1 MPETKL
7 KSSYD
12 IAIIGAGISG
22 LTSSALLSRAGL
34 SCCVLEMN
42 PKAGGYI
49 QGFHRGTF
57 RFDTAIHWLN
67 SCGPDGFVSRI
78 FKMIG
83 SDYPKAKEQK
93 RIRRYLSDDFDY
105 LLTNSPEELKNQWLK
120 EFPEDQKGIQAFF
133 AEARKIATS
142 FDSHR
147 YLTRTSDTK
156 NILEKF
162 FHALQMFKFIMP
174 FIPLVKYTGKKGV
187 KKGLKKY
194 FKSPKLQAV
203 FSSEPDLLSCLIP
216 FSFAYL
222 KDFQTPP
229 QGGSQ
234 SYIEWLEYISQS
246 LGSTIS
252 YKSKVD
258 QIEIEN
264 QEVKALTFIR
274 DGKKQMLSCKYI
286 IAACD
291 LKSVYEEMLP
301 KNSISQKLKDK
312 IQKANIYDS
321 AFIVSIALDC
331 PTENLGIGEETIYMA
346 DSYLE
351 RKILQSGDPHQSG
364 IQILGSSIRDK
375 SLALAEQGTLS
386 LFIPG
391 KIDAFEHW
399 ACERDE
405 NGKFIRGKA
414 YKELKNQIADILID
428 RVQEKLMPNL
438 REHIVGVDIAT
449 PITLNRYT
457 ANRDGSMMGQK
468 PGKENMQAKVVGYKT
483 PIKNLYIGGHWA
495 DLGGGVPI
503 AVKSALNASLIVLKK
518 ENKAAFRLMSRYIDG
533 KLQENSIYTSEIL
546 RPYSNSWIQELTPA
560 QKAVK

>member
-1 MPETKL
+1 MRETKL

-12 IAIIGAGISG
+12 VAIIGAGISG
-22 LTSSALLSRAGL
+22 LTSSAILSRAGL

-49 QGFHRGTF
+49 QGFDRGTF
-57 RFDTAIHWLN
+57 RFDSAIHWLN

-133 AEARKIATS
+133 ADARKIATS

-147 YLTRTSDTK
+147 YLTRTNDTK
-156 NILEKF
+156 NSIEKLH
-162 FHALQMFKFIMP
+162 HALQMFKFILP

-194 FKSPKLQAV
+194 FKNPKLQAV

-216 FSFAYL
+216 VSFAYL
-222 KDFQTPP
+222 NDFQTPP

-234 SYIEWLEYISQS
+234 SYAEWLEHINLS
-246 LGSTIS
+246 LGSAIS
-252 YKSKVD
+252 YNSKVD
-258 QIEIEN
+258 KIEIKN
-264 QEVKALTFIR
+264 QAIKALTFIR
-274 DGKKQMLSCKYI
+274 DGKTKTLSCKYI

-291 LKSVYEEMLP
+291 IKSVYEKMLP
-301 KNSISQKLKDK
+301 ENSISPKLKDK
-312 IQKANIYDS
+312 IQKAKIYDS

-346 DSYLE
+346 DSHLE
-351 RKILQSGDPHQSG
+351 REILESGDPHQSG

-375 SLALAEQGTLS
+375 SLALSEQGTLS

-391 KIDAFEHW
+391 KINAYENW
-399 ACERDE
+399 ACEKDE
-405 NGKFIRGKA
+405 KGKFIRGKA
-414 YKELKNQIADILID
+414 YKELKNQLADILID
-428 RVQEKLMPNL
+428 RVKEKLMPNL
-438 REHIVGVDIAT
+438 REHILRIDIAT
-449 PITLNRYT
+449 PITHYRYT
-457 ANRDGSMMGQK
+457 ANRGGSMMGQK
-468 PGKENMQAKVVGYKT
+468 PGKENMQAKVAGYKT

-495 DLGGGVPI
+495 DLGGGIPI
-503 AVKSALNASLIVLKK
+503 AVKSALNSSLIILKK
-518 ENKAAFRLMSRYIDG
+518 ENKAAFRLMSLYIDG
-533 KLQENSIYTSEIL
+533 KWQENSIYTSEIL

-560 QKAVK
+560 QKVEK